1 MVYRQPSLI
10 RQLCLKILA
19 LILTGLQPGVR
30 QRKNER
36 NRFNGLLPS
45 SRRLMQ
51 PMDFRQQSERETVS
65 NGSSSNTAPE
75 HRAKAR

>member
-45 SRRLMQ
+45 FLTKTHAADGF
-51 PMDFRQQSERETVS
+51 PTTVGKR
-65 NGSSSNTAPE
+65 N
-75 HRAKAR
+75 RFKRFLQ